1 MCGFAGYITT
11 DGKGSEYK
19 EDLIEMMNSIKHR
32 GPDDEGTH
40 IDDMAGLGFRRLSI
54 IGITNGKQPMYNED
68 GSIVV
73 TFNGEIYNYQDIKAD
88 LIEKDIYLKLM
99 QIQKF

>member
-1 MCGFAGYITT
+1 M
-11 DGKGSEYK
+11 S
-19 EDLIEMMNSIKHR
+19 
-32 GPDDEGTH
+32 
-40 IDDMAGLGFRRLSI
+40 GLCFRRVSI

-88 LIEKDIYLKLM
+88 LIEKGHIFKTDADTEVLVH
-99 QIQKF
+99 